1 VKLSGIRLPA
11 PRGVCAPPYL
21 VRVLVLL
28 LVIIAVPIL
37 TRLIENIP
45 ITVTQLAYY
54 LLNGA
59 ILTGFLAWLIPKI
72 RLSRWSLTL
81 LVWLELLVIE
91 FLNNYVEAYFFTN
104 RFDKATVLIQSV
116 TSALISSAISATAGA
131 LLLGYGAAGISA
143 SLKEH
148 FSTRTRSSWILRIV
162 VGSVAYFPIYFFFGA
177 LITPF
182 VLPYYNNPSLGL
194 RIPSFAVLISVE
206 LFRGFV
212 YALMLLPLLAT
223 IIGGRATKFIALAAM
238 LYIPGGLI
246 ALLGNQL
253 MPAPIVPF
261 HALEI
266 LADSIVYGFALSR
279 ILSRRG

>member
-1 VKLSGIRLPA
+1 MLEKTSGIKPA
-11 PRGVCAPPYL
+11 RIL
-21 VRVLVLL
+21 MLL
-28 LVIIAVPIL
+28 FVIIAVPIL
-37 TRLIENIP
+37 TRLVENIS
-45 ITVTQLAYY
+45 ITAIQLAYY

-59 ILTGFLAWLIPKI
+59 ILAVFLTWLIPKV
-72 RLSRWSLTL
+72 RLNRWSLTL

-104 RFDKATVLIQSV
+104 MFDKAAVLVQSV
-116 TSALISSAISATAGA
+116 TSALTSSVVAATAAA
-131 LLLGYGAAGISA
+131 LLLGYGKAGITA

-148 FSTRTRSSWILRIV
+148 LSTRTRRSWILRIA

-182 VLPYYNNPSLGL
+182 VLPYYNNPSFGL
-194 RIPSFAVLISVE
+194 RIPPFTVIIPVE

-212 YALMLLPLLAT
+212 YTLVLLPLLAT
-223 IIGGRATKFIALAAM
+223 IVGGRATKFIALSSM

-246 ALLGNQL
+246 ALLGNPL
-253 MPAPIVPF
+253 LPAAIIPI

-266 LADSIVYGFALSR
+266 LADSIVYGFVLSR
-279 ILSRRG
+279 ILNTPG